1 MGYYIRVLAPSEAV
15 PFLTRLLSIVPEGQ
29 ELLSESHEEPEWT
42 QLRLRHK
49 TGQEIALIERN
60 PVRPGELGQEEL
72 NEFIDNIQDEKPDS
86 AVQWLL
92 RFLPRVRTIYAFQ
105 LLSGKEVDAGWAGVH
120 AVQRAIWK
128 EVGGILQ
135 ADLEGLSNEDG
146 YHILWQFI
154 GDPEGPYPVAVL
166 NGDKTTWTAFEMD
179 LGNPDHR
186 KAFLDGRVPQD
197 AKLL

>member
-1 MGYYIRVLAPSEAV
+1 
-15 PFLTRLLSIVPEGQ
+15 
-29 ELLSESHEEPEWT
+29 LSESHEEPEWA

-86 AVQWLL
+86 AVEWLL

-105 LLSGKEVDAGWAGVH
+105 LLSGKEVDAGWGGVH

-154 GDPEGPYPVAVL
+154 GDPEGPYRSGCPE
-166 NGDKTTWTAFEMD
+166 W
-179 LGNPDHR
+179 R
-186 KAFLDGRVPQD
+186 
-197 AKLL
+197 

>member
-105 LLSGKEVDAGWAGVH
+105 LLSGRRWMGRSSRGAESHLERGRRNPPGRSGRAEQRRRLSH
-120 AVQRAIWK
+120 SLAVYRR
-128 EVGGILQ
+128 
-135 ADLEGLSNEDG
+135 S
-146 YHILWQFI
+146 
-154 GDPEGPYPVAVL
+154 
-166 NGDKTTWTAFEMD
+166 
-179 LGNPDHR
+179 
-186 KAFLDGRVPQD
+186 
-197 AKLL
+197 